1 VWGVEGYGVCHY
13 PVPVLTIE
21 IVRRAGMR
29 PVLSPL
35 GDSCCYLLITLTP
48 KIVKRTESFLGES
61 FHPTSPL
68 PTCLVG
74 CVPRADSPLRI
85 LGESATNSDD
95 SPS

>member
-1 VWGVEGYGVCHY
+1 VWGIEGYGVCHY

-48 KIVKRTESFLGES
+48 KIEARFGTRTTRECGEASRLGTKS
-61 FHPTSPL
+61 ALHL
-68 PTCLVG
+68 PKKGAYIYLVY
-74 CVPRADSPLRI
+74 RA
-85 LGESATNSDD
+85 
-95 SPS
+95 